1 MYSCDPVLILLFIV
15 LVVMLALI
23 VRELAVNAGY
33 LEGPKL
39 FDGGNDMAVAGGMM
53 GGCDGYGGKYDGNF
67 DGGDCLACGGDD
79 FSIFGAMEK

>member
-53 GGCDGYGGKYDGNF
+53 GGCYSYGGNF
-67 DGGDCLACGGDD
+67 DGGDCFACGGDD
-79 FSIFGAMEK
+79 FSIFGAMR